1 MIDTKEGNFASI
13 KRKEKTKN
21 VVEKRISKETQ
32 ENSNVE
38 ELEDEELLIT
48 TEQTKSTTLIKV

>member
-32 ENSNVE
+32 ENSNVKKE
-38 ELEDEELLIT
+38 ISCVNP
-48 TEQTKSTTLIKV
+48 K